1 MSNTTL
7 DMLGGLLTPDL
18 LRTAGKAIGESDT
31 GVAKALGMAFPAI
44 LGQMVQGANNST
56 LMGNIVE
63 MAKNPAIG
71 SLLGSGG
78 GILSTVGSILTL
90 GAAGS
95 GPFSSITTGLLS
107 ALFGNKI
114 GDLGR
119 TIGSLAGLKHPGSA
133 GSLLGLAAPMV
144 LAALGNKLGSSM
156 TGTGLSILL
165 GQEKNSIMK
174 ALPGPLGSAL
184 GLVGGAGMAAA
195 APIVNA
201 APAAA
206 PARVA
211 AAAPAP
217 HVAAPAARAAPP
229 APAPVYD
236 DEPRGGSVLG
246 SILGLIITGAVIAGL
261 VFGISQCRRATETAV
276 APAAPPAAAPKV
288 AEAPKPAPAPA
299 AAPAKPVEAPKPVA
313 SAPAPAPVAPPP
325 AAAPAPAPAAPA
337 KPVSV
342 LGGLKPGE
350 GGLMSLALPTGKTI
364 SMAAKGVE
372 AQLIEFLEDTSR
384 PIDKGT
390 WFDFDRLNFK
400 TASSELTPESRSQV
414 EAVAEI
420 MKAFPTSEVKI
431 GGYTDNVGNPE
442 NNLKLSDSRAKSV
455 ASELVAL
462 GIAATRLDAEGYGEQ
477 HAIADNATPE
487 GRAKNRRTALSVRKR

>member
-7 DMLGGLLTPDL
+7 DMLSGLLTPDL

-31 GVAKALGMAFPAI
+31 GVAKALGAAFPAI

-119 TIGSLAGLKHPGSA
+119 AIGSLAGLKHPGSA

-156 TGTGLSILL
+156 TGTGLSVLL

-195 APIVNA
+195 AAPIVNA
-201 APAAA
+201 APASA

-217 HVAAPAARAAPP
+217 QAARAAAPAA
-229 APAPVYD
+229 APVYD

-276 APAAPPAAAPKV
+276 APPAAAPKV

-299 AAPAKPVEAPKPVA
+299 APAKPVEAPKPVA
-313 SAPAPAPVAPPP
+313 AAPAPAPVAPPP
-325 AAAPAPAPAAPA
+325 AAAPAPAPVAAPAAPA
-337 KPVSV
+337 KPVSL
-342 LGGLKPGE
+342 LGSLKPGE

-442 NNLKLSDSRAKSV
+442 NNLKLSDTRAKSV
-455 ASELVAL
+455 ATELVAL

>member
-7 DMLGGLLTPDL
+7 DMLSGLLTPDL
-18 LRTAGKAIGESDT
+18 LRTAGKAIGETDT
-31 GVAKALGMAFPAI
+31 GVAKALGAAFPAI

-156 TGTGLSILL
+156 TGTGLSVLL

-184 GLVGGAGMAAA
+184 GLVGGAGMAAAA

-217 HVAAPAARAAPP
+217 HVAAPAARAAAP

-276 APAAPPAAAPKV
+276 APPAAAPKV

-342 LGGLKPGE
+342 LGSLKPGE

-462 GIAATRLDAEGYGEQ
+462 GVAATRLDAEGYGEQ

-487 GRAKNRRTALSVRKR
+487 GRARNRRTALSVRKR

>member
-7 DMLGGLLTPDL
+7 DMLSGLLTPDL

-31 GVAKALGMAFPAI
+31 GVAKALGAAFPAI

-119 TIGSLAGLKHPGSA
+119 AIGSLAGLKHPGSA

-144 LAALGNKLGSSM
+144 LAALGNKLGGSM
-156 TGTGLSILL
+156 TGTGLSVLL

-195 APIVNA
+195 AAPIVNA

-217 HVAAPAARAAPP
+217 HVATPAARAATP

-276 APAAPPAAAPKV
+276 APPAAAPKV

-299 AAPAKPVEAPKPVA
+299 PAAKPVEAPKPVA

-372 AQLIEFLEDTSR
+372 AQLIEFLEDASR

-442 NNLKLSDSRAKSV
+442 NNLKLSDTRAKSV
-455 ASELVAL
+455 ATELVAL

>member
-1 MSNTTL
+1 MSTSTL
-7 DMLGGLLTPDL
+7 DLLSGLLTPDL
-18 LRTAGKAIGESDT
+18 LRTAAKATGETDS
-31 GVAKALGMAFPAI
+31 GIAKALGAAFPAI

-63 MAKNPAIG
+63 MAKNPAVG

-78 GILSTVGSILTL
+78 GILSTVGSLLTL

-95 GPFSSITTGLLS
+95 SPLTSIATGMLS

-114 GDLGR
+114 GDVTR
-119 TIGSLAGLKHPGSA
+119 TIGSLAGLKHAGSA
-133 GSLLGLAAPMV
+133 GSLLGLAGPLV
-144 LAALGNKLGSSM
+144 LAALGSKLGNGL
-156 TGTGLSILL
+156 TGTALAVLL

-174 ALPGPLGSAL
+174 AIPAPMSSVL
-184 GLVGGAGMAAA
+184 GLMGGGAAA
-195 APIVNA
+195 AVGATPAAMTKA

-206 PARVA
+206 PVA
-211 AAAPAP
+211 AA
-217 HVAAPAARAAPP
+217 
-229 APAPVYD
+229 VYD
-236 DEPRGGSVLG
+236 DEPRGGSFLG
-246 SILGLIITGAVIAGL
+246 SIIGLVITGAVIAGL

-276 APAAPPAAAPKV
+276 VPAAAPKV

-299 AAPAKPVEAPKPVA
+299 AKVAEAPKPAPAAPAPAKPVEAPKPA
-313 SAPAPAPVAPPP
+313 A
-325 AAAPAPAPAAPA
+325 AAAPAPAPAVAAPA
-337 KPVSV
+337 PAAPAPAAAAKVAS
-342 LGGLKPGE
+342 LLAGLKPGD

-364 SMAAKGVE
+364 QMAEKGVE
-372 AQLIEFLEDTSR
+372 SALISFLEDASK

-390 WFDFDRLNFK
+390 WFDFDRLSFK

-420 MKAFPTSEVKI
+420 MKAFPTSEIKI

-455 ASELVAL
+455 ATELVAL

-477 HAIADNATPE
+477 HAVADNATPE